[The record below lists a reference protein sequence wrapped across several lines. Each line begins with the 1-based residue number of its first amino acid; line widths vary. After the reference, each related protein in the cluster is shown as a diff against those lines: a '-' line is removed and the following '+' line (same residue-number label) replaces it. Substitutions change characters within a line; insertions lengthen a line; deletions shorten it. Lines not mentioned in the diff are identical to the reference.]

1 MKLINLPN
9 EFHKGAFAL
18 FPTGIKPLYCKVIKG
33 ICNAIKGMG
42 ISLLTVACVHAEMVI
57 QTDPRATEVGNY
69 DGDPT
74 KTWDGVAKA
83 GVQVRTFTQPNL
95 INPDQ
100 TVLRRYLQYLPKN
113 LRRNREYPLV
123 IMLPGASLSAEV
135 SREWDWGDRAER
147 LADKEKF
154 LLVYANSHAPSD
166 LTDQNPGNPFFANGG
181 YWRACFNKPGTGP
194 EFFSVDDVDYL
205 RTVIRNVQQE
215 GLPVDKKR
223 IYLMGMSNGGEM
235 VQRAAREMPDLLAG
249 VGAVMPV
256 YSMPANVE
264 WFNCGPRPQRPLDMM
279 FIYSPGDTLLDRIFA
294 DAGFNYAQLMQ
305 DSFTAWREALNIP
318 QQPEKTRVL
327 PNRHIEGKGY
337 RPPED
342 NSAPWAQASVNSRII
357 RHDYPQGKAGARF
370 TILEIVSAAGHAWPN
385 NTPTPFDVAEQPYN
399 GFRNQDIDAE
409 KALWEFF
416 KKGRK

>member
-1 MKLINLPN
+1 MESSNIRKAL
-9 EFHKGAFAL
+9 HQYAFAN
-18 FPTGIKPLYCKVIKG
+18 FKSRIKTLCSKILS
-33 ICNAIKGMG
+33 G
-42 ISLLTVACVHAEMVI
+42 ISLCLLTVACAHAKPVSHTE
-57 QTDPRATEVGNY
+57 PHATEVGNY

-95 INPDQ
+95 LDPGQ
-100 TVLRRYLQYLPKN
+100 TVLRRYLQYVPEN
-113 LRRNREYPLV
+113 LHRNREYPLV

-154 LLVYANSHAPSD
+154 LLVYANGHAPSD

-181 YWRACFNKPGTGP
+181 YWRACFGKPGTGP

-235 VQRAAREMPDLLAG
+235 VQRAAREMPDVLAG

-264 WFNCGPRPQRPLDMM
+264 WFNCGQRPQLPLDMM
-279 FIYSPGDTLLDRIFA
+279 FIYSPKDTLLDRIFA

-305 DSFTAWREALNIP
+305 DSFTAWREALNVPRTLKKPASFQTDISKAKVIARPRMTAPPGHKPPSIP
-318 QQPEKTRVL
+318 
-327 PNRHIEGKGY
+327 
-337 RPPED
+337 
-342 NSAPWAQASVNSRII
+342 ASF
-357 RHDYPQGKAGARF
+357 DM
-370 TILEIVSAAGHAWPN
+370 T
-385 NTPTPFDVAEQPYN
+385 TPTASQVPDLPFWKSSPPLATPGPITHPLPSTSPYSLTTASAI
-399 GFRNQDIDAE
+399 RT
-409 KALWEFF
+409 
-416 KKGRK
+416 

>member
-1 MKLINLPN
+1 MKLLNLRN
-9 EFHKGAFAL
+9 LLHAFFL
-18 FPTGIKPLYCKVIKG
+18 TGIQTLPCKIING
-33 ICNAIKGMG
+33 IW
-42 ISLLTVACVHAEMVI
+42 ISLLTVACAHAETAI
-57 QTDPRATEVGNY
+57 HPEPRATEVGNY
-69 DGDPT
+69 NGDPT
-74 KTWDGVAKA
+74 RTWDGVAKA

-95 INPDQ
+95 LNPGQ
-100 TVLRRYLQYLPKN
+100 TVLRRYLQYVPKN
-113 LRRNREYPLV
+113 LRHTGEYPLV

-154 LLVYANSHAPSD
+154 LLVYANGHAPSD
-166 LTDQNPGNPFFANGG
+166 LTNDNPDNPFFANGG
-181 YWRACFNKPGTGP
+181 YWRGCFGKPGTGP

-205 RTVIRNVQQE
+205 RMVIRNVQKE

-264 WFNCGPRPQRPLDMM
+264 WFNCVQRPQRPLDMM
-279 FIYSPGDTLLDRIFA
+279 FIYSPKDTLLDRIFA

-318 QQPEKTRVL
+318 PQPEKTRVL

-337 RPPED
+337 RPPKGD
-342 NSAPWAQASVNSRII
+342 LAPWAQASVNSRII
-357 RHDYPQGKAGARF
+357 RYDYPHGRSGARF
-370 TILEIVSAAGHAWPN
+370 AILEIVSAAGHAWPN
-385 NTPTPFDVAEQPYN
+385 HSATPVEVAVQPYN
-399 GFRNQDIDAE
+399 GFRNQDINAE
-409 KALWEFF
+409 KVLWEFF